1 MVSKAVLFATGD
13 APGAREVSPR
23 SAHPLSAEVALLP
36 VGNKPL
42 VQHALEDL
50 IDAGVRDVAFIT
62 SPTLAD
68 EVSAIVDSAVGDGI
82 TATPIVSEGPVFADA
97 LRRAAPFIG
106 NEPFLV
112 HLGDSL
118 SLDGLSS

>member
-1 MVSKAVLFATGD
+1 MVSKAVLFAT
-13 APGAREVSPR
+13 
-23 SAHPLSAEVALLP
+23 HPAQAEVALLQ

-50 IDAGVRDVAFIT
+50 IDAGVRDVAVIT

-68 EVSAIVDSAVGDGI
+68 EVSEVVDEAVGDGI
-82 TATPIVSEGPVFADA
+82 TATPIVRGGPVFADA
-97 LRRAAPFIG
+97 LRQAAPFIG
-106 NEPFLV
+106 GEPFLL

-118 SLDGLSS
+118 SLDGLS